1 MDKFHLFEFLPLWVT
16 FVLIVL
22 LVLLSIWVGSY
33 VAKRKGPETEA
44 EGPIGTAASAT
55 LGLLAFILAFT
66 FGLTASRYDT
76 RRQLMLDEVTTIET
90 TAMRA
95 DLIPEPHRS
104 EVHTLIK
111 RYVGIRIEL
120 IGNRERVFEK
130 IKESEEVQRQLW
142 NNAAALANVEAKNPD
157 IVSLFVESVNDLVE
171 TQTRRVSVGSYHIP
185 LLIWLVLF
193 GITVLSMLQVG
204 YLFGKSK
211 HNNWLFIFLLA
222 LAFSGVMIL
231 IVDLDRAGAKTSAS
245 IQVSQQPLLDLNE
258 RLNRSR

>member
-1 MDKFHLFEFLPLWVT
+1 MDKFHLFEFLPLWLT
-16 FVLIVL
+16 FILIVL
-22 LVLLSIWVGSY
+22 LVVLSIWLGSY
-33 VAKRKGPETEA
+33 VAKRRGSETEA

-76 RRQLMLDEVTTIET
+76 RRQLMLDEVTIIET

-95 DLIPEPHRS
+95 DIIPEPHRS
-104 EVHTLIK
+104 EVRTLIK
-111 RYVGIRIEL
+111 RYINVRIEL
-120 IGNRERVFEK
+120 IGHRETVYEK
-130 IKESEEVQRQLW
+130 IKESEEIQQQLW
-142 NNAAALANVEAKNPD
+142 THAAALSEVEAKNPD
-157 IVSLFVESVNDLVE
+157 IVSLFVESVNELTE
-171 TQTRRVSVGSYHIP
+171 TQTRRVTVGAYHIP

-193 GITVLSMLQVG
+193 GITILSMIQVG
-204 YLFGKSK
+204 YLFGKTR
-211 HNNWLFIFLLA
+211 HHNWLFIVLLA